1 MNDSSY
7 IPVDGGVCA
16 PQGFLGSAVSCG
28 IKKPEATRLDLALI
42 YSTEPCVSAGTFT
55 TNRVQAACVKVS
67 REHLRK
73 GDIRA
78 IVANSGNANACTGA
92 RGVEDARGECTRIAG
107 ILGLKPCEVAVCS
120 TGVIGL
126 PMPMMRIYP
135 KFPELAEGL
144 SRDKGHEVA
153 QAVMTSDTKEKIIAI
168 EFMVQGR
175 PVRIGACCKGAGMIN
190 PCMATMLCFITTDAG
205 ISRDVLELCVQSGVK
220 SSFNCITIDGD
231 MSTNDTVLVMANGA
245 SGVTLESPEDIY
257 AFQQALA
264 YVMLELA
271 KHIVQDGERV
281 TKFVTVRVTG
291 GRTEDEAKKAAEAVA
306 KSSLVKSS
314 WNGND
319 PNWGRIIHAVGY
331 CGAKVDEEKIESL
344 LHVVQQFDPPG
355 VGARDLRECL
365 LLQVKRRLAEMS
377 TPALMNAQIILENYF
392 EEFSKKHYEK
402 ISKRMRISEEEL
414 KEAVDEILKLNP
426 KPGGQISDSSVPG
439 AEKIIPDF
447 NLDIVDGELQLS
459 LNTGDIPELRLNK
472 SYVNMLEDYQKNSN
486 SREKKD
492 VVSFVKY
499 KLNSAR
505 SFIDAVQQRNNTLML
520 TMTAIVQFQKPFFL
534 TGDESKLK
542 PMILRDI
549 ADITG
554 LDVSTISRVSNSKY
568 IQTWFG
574 IYSLKQF
581 FSGSMPTSSGEEVS
595 TGELKNVL
603 KEIVDG
609 EDKRKPYTDDE
620 LVELMNKKGYQIARR
635 TIAKYRQLLDIPVA
649 RLRREV

>member
-1 MNDSSY
+1 MLKQSL
-7 IPVDGGVCA
+7 
-16 PQGFLGSAVSCG
+16 QQ
-28 IKKPEATRLDLALI
+28 K
-42 YSTEPCVSAGTFT
+42 
-55 TNRVQAACVKVS
+55 
-67 REHLRK
+67 
-73 GDIRA
+73 
-78 IVANSGNANACTGA
+78 
-92 RGVEDARGECTRIAG
+92 
-107 ILGLKPCEVAVCS
+107 LGLKINPLQIQLIKLLELPTYQLEQRIKEELEQNPLLEEVEEKGETDVNEETATDSGEEFDDDYQEGESEEENDLRGDDDFSLEDYMTDDDDTPDYRLNSSNASKDEETRDFVFS
-120 TGVIGL
+120 QASSFRESLIAQLGTRPLSDLERRITEYIIGNIDEDGYL
-126 PMPMMRIYP
+126 RRDI
-135 KFPELAEGL
+135 ENIVDDLAFGA
-144 SRDKGHEVA
+144 GIEVSEEE
-153 QAVMTSDTKEKIIAI
+153 VLRLLKIIQ
-168 EFMVQGR
+168 EFE
-175 PVRIGACCKGAGMIN
+175 PA
-190 PCMATMLCFITTDAG
+190 
-205 ISRDVLELCVQSGVK
+205 
-220 SSFNCITIDGD
+220 
-231 MSTNDTVLVMANGA
+231 
-245 SGVTLESPEDIY
+245 
-257 AFQQALA
+257 
-264 YVMLELA
+264 
-271 KHIVQDGERV
+271 
-281 TKFVTVRVTG
+281 
-291 GRTEDEAKKAAEAVA
+291 
-306 KSSLVKSS
+306 
-314 WNGND
+314 
-319 PNWGRIIHAVGY
+319 
-331 CGAKVDEEKIESL
+331 
-344 LHVVQQFDPPG
+344 G
-355 VGARDLRECL
+355 VGARDLKECL
-365 LLQVKRRLAEMS
+365 LLQIQHKLNENPEHKLLQDAK
-377 TPALMNAQIILENYF
+377 AILEECF
-392 EEFSKKHYEK
+392 EEFSRKHYEK
-402 ISKRMRISEEEL
+402 ISRKLRLSDTEL
-414 KEAVDEILKLNP
+414 KQAIDEILKLNP

-499 KLNSAR
+499 KLSSAR

-520 TMTAIVQFQKPFFL
+520 TMTAIVQFQKPFFQ

>member
-1 MNDSSY
+1 MLKQNL
-7 IPVDGGVCA
+7 
-16 PQGFLGSAVSCG
+16 QQ
-28 IKKPEATRLDLALI
+28 K
-42 YSTEPCVSAGTFT
+42 
-55 TNRVQAACVKVS
+55 
-67 REHLRK
+67 
-73 GDIRA
+73 
-78 IVANSGNANACTGA
+78 
-92 RGVEDARGECTRIAG
+92 
-107 ILGLKPCEVAVCS
+107 LGLKINPLQIQLIKLLELPTYQLEQRIKEELESNPLLEEGEEKPEPEVDIKEDGDEVDYDENSQEEDNYESSEDEFSLDDYISDEDDIPDYKLTASNASKDDDAREFVLSGGISFRENLVEQLGTQPLGEMDRKICEY
-120 TGVIGL
+120 VIGNIDDDGYL
-126 PMPMMRIYP
+126 RRDVENIVDD
-135 KFPELAEGL
+135 LA
-144 SRDKGHEVA
+144 
-153 QAVMTSDTKEKIIAI
+153 
-168 EFMVQGR
+168 F
-175 PVRIGACCKGAGMIN
+175 GAGI
-190 PCMATMLCFITTDAG
+190 
-205 ISRDVLELCVQSGVK
+205 E
-220 SSFNCITIDGD
+220 
-231 MSTNDTVLVMANGA
+231 
-245 SGVTLESPEDIY
+245 
-257 AFQQALA
+257 
-264 YVMLELA
+264 
-271 KHIVQDGERV
+271 
-281 TKFVTVRVTG
+281 
-291 GRTEDEAKKAAEAVA
+291 
-306 KSSLVKSS
+306 
-314 WNGND
+314 
-319 PNWGRIIHAVGY
+319 
-331 CGAKVDEEKIESL
+331 VDEEKIESL
-344 LHVVQQFDPPG
+344 LRVVQRFDPAG

-365 LLQVKRRLAEMS
+365 LLQVKRRLAEVS
-377 TPALMNAQIILENYF
+377 TPALINARIILESYF

-402 ISKRMRISEEEL
+402 ISKRMRISDEEL

-499 KLNSAR
+499 KLSSAR

>member
-1 MNDSSY
+1 MLKQNL
-7 IPVDGGVCA
+7 
-16 PQGFLGSAVSCG
+16 QQKLGLKINPLQIQL
-28 IKKPEATRLDLALI
+28 IKLLELPTYQLEQRIKEELESNPLLEEGEEKPEPEVDIKEDGDEVDYDENSQEEDNYESSEDEFSLDDYISDEDDIPDYKLTASNASKDDDTREFVLSGGISFRENLVEQL
-42 YSTEPCVSAGTFT
+42 GTQPLGEMDRKICEYIIG
-55 TNRVQAACVKVS
+55 NIDDDGY
-67 REHLRK
+67 LR
-73 GDIRA
+73 
-78 IVANSGNANACTGA
+78 
-92 RGVEDARGECTRIAG
+92 RGVENIVDDLAFGAG
-107 ILGLKPCEVAVCS
+107 IEV
-120 TGVIGL
+120 
-126 PMPMMRIYP
+126 
-135 KFPELAEGL
+135 
-144 SRDKGHEVA
+144 D
-153 QAVMTSDTKEKIIAI
+153 D
-168 EFMVQGR
+168 
-175 PVRIGACCKGAGMIN
+175 
-190 PCMATMLCFITTDAG
+190 
-205 ISRDVLELCVQSGVK
+205 
-220 SSFNCITIDGD
+220 
-231 MSTNDTVLVMANGA
+231 
-245 SGVTLESPEDIY
+245 
-257 AFQQALA
+257 
-264 YVMLELA
+264 
-271 KHIVQDGERV
+271 
-281 TKFVTVRVTG
+281 
-291 GRTEDEAKKAAEAVA
+291 
-306 KSSLVKSS
+306 
-314 WNGND
+314 
-319 PNWGRIIHAVGY
+319 
-331 CGAKVDEEKIESL
+331 EKIESL
-344 LHVVQQFDPPG
+344 LRVVQRFDPAG

-365 LLQVKRRLAEMS
+365 LLQVKRRLAETS
-377 TPALMNAQIILENYF
+377 APALVNARIILESYF

-402 ISKRMRISEEEL
+402 ISKRMRISDEEL

-499 KLNSAR
+499 KLSSAR

>member
-1 MNDSSY
+1 MDYDENSQEEDNYESSEDEFSLDDY
-7 IPVDGGVCA
+7 ISDEDDIPDYKLTASNASKDDDTREFVLSGGISFRENLVEQLGTQPLGEMDRKICEYIIGNIDDDG
-16 PQGFLGSAVSCG
+16 
-28 IKKPEATRLDLALI
+28 
-42 YSTEPCVSAGTFT
+42 Y
-55 TNRVQAACVKVS
+55 
-67 REHLRK
+67 LR
-73 GDIRA
+73 
-78 IVANSGNANACTGA
+78 
-92 RGVEDARGECTRIAG
+92 RGVENIVDDLAFGAG
-107 ILGLKPCEVAVCS
+107 IEV
-120 TGVIGL
+120 
-126 PMPMMRIYP
+126 
-135 KFPELAEGL
+135 
-144 SRDKGHEVA
+144 D
-153 QAVMTSDTKEKIIAI
+153 D
-168 EFMVQGR
+168 
-175 PVRIGACCKGAGMIN
+175 
-190 PCMATMLCFITTDAG
+190 
-205 ISRDVLELCVQSGVK
+205 
-220 SSFNCITIDGD
+220 
-231 MSTNDTVLVMANGA
+231 
-245 SGVTLESPEDIY
+245 
-257 AFQQALA
+257 
-264 YVMLELA
+264 
-271 KHIVQDGERV
+271 
-281 TKFVTVRVTG
+281 
-291 GRTEDEAKKAAEAVA
+291 
-306 KSSLVKSS
+306 
-314 WNGND
+314 
-319 PNWGRIIHAVGY
+319 
-331 CGAKVDEEKIESL
+331 EKIESL
-344 LHVVQQFDPPG
+344 LRVVQRFDPAG

-365 LLQVKRRLAEMS
+365 LLQVKRRLAETS
-377 TPALMNAQIILENYF
+377 APALVNARIILESYF

-402 ISKRMRISEEEL
+402 ISKRMRISDEEL

-499 KLNSAR
+499 KLSSAR

-520 TMTAIVQFQKPFFL
+520 TMTAIVQFQKPFFQ

-581 FSGSMPTSSGEEVS
+581 FSGSMPTISGEEVS

>member
-1 MNDSSY
+1 
-7 IPVDGGVCA
+7 
-16 PQGFLGSAVSCG
+16 
-28 IKKPEATRLDLALI
+28 
-42 YSTEPCVSAGTFT
+42 
-55 TNRVQAACVKVS
+55 
-67 REHLRK
+67 
-73 GDIRA
+73 
-78 IVANSGNANACTGA
+78 
-92 RGVEDARGECTRIAG
+92 
-107 ILGLKPCEVAVCS
+107 
-120 TGVIGL
+120 
-126 PMPMMRIYP
+126 
-135 KFPELAEGL
+135 
-144 SRDKGHEVA
+144 
-153 QAVMTSDTKEKIIAI
+153 
-168 EFMVQGR
+168 
-175 PVRIGACCKGAGMIN
+175 
-190 PCMATMLCFITTDAG
+190 
-205 ISRDVLELCVQSGVK
+205 
-220 SSFNCITIDGD
+220 
-231 MSTNDTVLVMANGA
+231 
-245 SGVTLESPEDIY
+245 
-257 AFQQALA
+257 
-264 YVMLELA
+264 
-271 KHIVQDGERV
+271 
-281 TKFVTVRVTG
+281 
-291 GRTEDEAKKAAEAVA
+291 
-306 KSSLVKSS
+306 
-314 WNGND
+314 
-319 PNWGRIIHAVGY
+319 
-331 CGAKVDEEKIESL
+331 
-344 LHVVQQFDPPG
+344 
-355 VGARDLRECL
+355 
-365 LLQVKRRLAEMS
+365 
-377 TPALMNAQIILENYF
+377 
-392 EEFSKKHYEK
+392 
-402 ISKRMRISEEEL
+402 MRISDEEL

-499 KLNSAR
+499 KLSSAR

>member
-1 MNDSSY
+1 MLKQSL
-7 IPVDGGVCA
+7 
-16 PQGFLGSAVSCG
+16 QQ
-28 IKKPEATRLDLALI
+28 K
-42 YSTEPCVSAGTFT
+42 
-55 TNRVQAACVKVS
+55 
-67 REHLRK
+67 
-73 GDIRA
+73 
-78 IVANSGNANACTGA
+78 
-92 RGVEDARGECTRIAG
+92 
-107 ILGLKPCEVAVCS
+107 LGLKINPLQIQLIKLLELPTYQLEQRIKEELEQNPLLEEVEEKGETDVNEETATDSGEEFDDDYQEGESEEENDLRGDDDFSLEDYMTDDDDTPDYRLNSSNASKDEEARDFVFS
-120 TGVIGL
+120 QASSFRESLIAQLGTRPLSDLERRITEYIIGNIDEDGYL
-126 PMPMMRIYP
+126 RRDI
-135 KFPELAEGL
+135 ENIVDDLAFGA
-144 SRDKGHEVA
+144 GIEVSEEE
-153 QAVMTSDTKEKIIAI
+153 VLRLLKIIQ
-168 EFMVQGR
+168 EFE
-175 PVRIGACCKGAGMIN
+175 PA
-190 PCMATMLCFITTDAG
+190 
-205 ISRDVLELCVQSGVK
+205 
-220 SSFNCITIDGD
+220 
-231 MSTNDTVLVMANGA
+231 
-245 SGVTLESPEDIY
+245 
-257 AFQQALA
+257 
-264 YVMLELA
+264 
-271 KHIVQDGERV
+271 
-281 TKFVTVRVTG
+281 
-291 GRTEDEAKKAAEAVA
+291 
-306 KSSLVKSS
+306 
-314 WNGND
+314 
-319 PNWGRIIHAVGY
+319 
-331 CGAKVDEEKIESL
+331 
-344 LHVVQQFDPPG
+344 G
-355 VGARDLRECL
+355 VGARDLKECL
-365 LLQVKRRLAEMS
+365 LLQIQHKLNENPEHKLLQDAK
-377 TPALMNAQIILENYF
+377 AILEECF
-392 EEFSKKHYEK
+392 EEFSRKHYEK
-402 ISKRMRISEEEL
+402 ISRKLRLSDTEL
-414 KEAVDEILKLNP
+414 KQAIDEILKLNP

-499 KLNSAR
+499 KLSSAR